1 MSLRNIE
8 KIFLVNLNRSL
19 MRKHYFGDNKKL
31 KILKINKI
39 DNNINL
45 KNKIIKLI

>member
-1 MSLRNIE
+1 
-8 KIFLVNLNRSL
+8 

-45 KNKIIKLI
+45 KNKIILYL